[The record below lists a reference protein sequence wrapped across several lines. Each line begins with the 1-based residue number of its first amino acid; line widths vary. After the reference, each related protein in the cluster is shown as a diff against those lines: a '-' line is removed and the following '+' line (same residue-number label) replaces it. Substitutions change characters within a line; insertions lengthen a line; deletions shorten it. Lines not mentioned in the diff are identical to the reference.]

1 MYDLENVLVYSYS
14 GYSGYLGYLYIQ
26 FNMSGRLDRYLL
38 WKAPHS
44 FNGTMIPSA
53 DNRFSLDFFHVNRNS
68 FSRMPLPYISTF
80 VGFYALKICNKLKL
94 NCLLKLLKI
103 PI

>member
-14 GYSGYLGYLYIQ
+14 GYSGYLGYLCIQ

-53 DNRFSLDFFHVNRNS
+53 DNRFSLDFFHVNRNP
-68 FSRMPLPYISTF
+68 FSRMPLPYIYLHLSVF
-80 VGFYALKICNKLKL
+80 ML
-94 NCLLKLLKI
+94 
-103 PI
+103 